1 MPSRSAVPIHS
12 LALVLSTIAPLLS
25 TPVAAEEIYSF
36 VDERGIVHLSNV
48 PSDPRYQLTA
58 QVPTMV
64 SSDVSQPGQ
73 QNAPLLTEEQLTGG
87 SGHFEPITIIAQ
99 PQNER

>member
-12 LALVLSTIAPLLS
+12 LVLVLSTIAPLLS
-25 TPVAAEEIYSF
+25 TPVAAEAIYSF
-36 VDERGIVHLSNV
+36 VDERGIVHLTNV

-64 SSDVSQPGQ
+64 SSDLSQPDQGY
-73 QNAPLLTEEQLTGG
+73 APVLSEDQLTRGG
-87 SGHFEPITIIAQ
+87 GHFEPITIIAQ